1 MSNAVNKVKTDLK
14 TRYDRVVAE
23 FDAILDGFRE
33 KYEVLHDELD
43 ALMSK
48 LESDVMVEEVLDL
61 APCPV
66 APGDRVWCAAHKRL
80 GTVESVDLVSNGFL
94 VTDDYYAPK
103 RGPESYE
110 IASPWSLKHGNGQM
124 GRYSWRIVVNTDP
137 SAKAGSMA
145 SFVWNRKAEPTWVA
159 AAPPLPERYSNKST
173 DPFSEHK
180 VVDSFQEHEGVT
192 YIRAQNHG
200 TP

>member
-1 MSNAVNKVKTDLK
+1 MANTQSIRANLK
-14 TRYDRVVAE
+14 NRYKRVSAE
-23 FDAILDGFRE
+23 FESALNSFSE
-33 KYEVLHDELD
+33 KYKALDDELD
-43 ALMSK
+43 SMMSK
-48 LESDVMVEEVLDL
+48 IESDVMVEEVLEL

-80 GTVESVDLVSNGFL
+80 GTVESVELMSRGFL
-94 VTDDYYAPK
+94 ASSSIYAPT

-110 IASPWSLKHGNGQM
+110 MLDDWSLDYGNAQL
-124 GRYSWRIVVNTDP
+124 GRYSWRIVVSTDP
-137 SAKAGSMA
+137 SAKAGAVA

-159 AAPPLPERYSNKST
+159 AAPPLPEHYSDEIN
-173 DPFSEHK
+173 DPFSAYK
-180 VVDSFQEHEGVT
+180 AKDSFQEHEGVT